1 MSRPQGKNIRLR
13 MAWATA
19 LLVALLGAHLLL
31 QARPSSEAVRL
42 RNALLI
48 VPASSSLI
56 DWVPPNYPADFKRET
71 LPPDP
76 RFLEIVRRIGADQG
90 DDLQRAL
97 RIAGHLTESAKDLG
111 PIQSDTWTAYQ
122 QIRQGRGYCS
132 DFTQTFLALAHA
144 ADLPV
149 REWGFSFDGFG
160 GKGHAVV
167 EIYDR
172 QLQQWVFLDVFNNFH
187 VRDASNRP
195 LSAAEWR
202 QVIIHK
208 KRGLSIHPNGPGRP
222 GFALEPVMR
231 NYYERGIHG
240 WFLLLGTNTQSYEAQ
255 PLVHLLGGISR
266 YLEQTLA
273 ILTGVHPRISIL
285 ETQENRPAVDKMH
298 RLRTRLLIELPL
310 LVISALS
317 SLLFFVSAWR
327 TAKKQAIVDRS
338 GAFPI
343 VMLIGPLPP
352 PSGGMANQC
361 EQLRDLL
368 HKEGVRVN
376 FVQTNAPYRPA
387 WVSLMP
393 SVRAVFRFIP
403 YLLRVWATLG
413 GSHVAH
419 LFANSGKAWYLFCLP
434 VLVFAKLRGVPCIV
448 NYRGGEADIF
458 FRSAPAWVGRSL
470 ALASTIVAPSA
481 YLAGVFRAL
490 GFTVRIIPNIINLE
504 RFSPSE
510 RKPGGK
516 NVHLIVTRNLEPI
529 YDIPTAL
536 RTLAKV
542 IERHPDARLTIAG
555 SGQEEARLKELA
567 TNLGIADAVDFA
579 GRIPNQEIP
588 SLYASADV
596 VLNPSTVD
604 NMPISILESFASGVP
619 VVSTNAGG
627 IPFIAKDGENALLV
641 TVGDADAM
649 AAAVLTVLDNKE
661 LAAKFRANGLI
672 AAQAYTWSAIR
683 ELWLDTYRL
692 SAQWQELSGH
702 A

>member
-1 MSRPQGKNIRLR
+1 MSSTNGKNLRLG

-19 LLVALLGAHLLL
+19 LVVALISAHLLFL
-31 QARPSSEAVRL
+31 ARPSSEAVRL

-48 VPASSSLI
+48 VPTSSSQI

-76 RFLEIVRRIGADQG
+76 RFLEIVKQIGADQG
-90 DDLQRAL
+90 NDLQRAL
-97 RIAGHLTESAKDLG
+97 SIAGHLTETAKDLG

-122 QIRQGRGYCS
+122 QIRKGRGYCS

-187 VRDASNRP
+187 IRDAGNRP
-195 LSAAEWR
+195 LSVAEWR
-202 QVIIHK
+202 QAILQKTSGV
-208 KRGLSIHPNGPGRP
+208 RVYPNGPGRP
-222 GFALEPVMR
+222 GFAFEPVLW
-231 NYYERGIHG
+231 NYYERGVQG
-240 WFLLLGTNTQSYEAQ
+240 WFLLLGTNVQSYEAQ
-255 PLVHLLGGISR
+255 PLVHLLGGVSR
-266 YLEQTLA
+266 YVEQTLA

-285 ETQENRPAVDKMH
+285 ETTENRPAIDKMYW
-298 RLRTRLLIELPL
+298 LKTSLLIELPL
-310 LVISALS
+310 LVISALA
-317 SLLFFVSAWR
+317 SLLLFISTWR
-327 TAKKQAIVDRS
+327 AARKQGIADRS
-338 GAFPI
+338 GKFPI
-343 VMLIGPLPP
+343 IMLVGPLPP

-361 EQLRDLL
+361 EQLRNLL
-368 HKEGVRVN
+368 HTEGVRVN
-376 FVQTNAPYRPA
+376 FVQTNAPYWPA
-387 WVSLMP
+387 WVSSLP
-393 SVRAVFRFIP
+393 AIRAVFRFLP
-403 YLLRVWATLG
+403 YLWQVWSTLG
-413 GSHVAH
+413 RSHVVH
-419 LFANSGKAWYLFCLP
+419 LFANSGKAWYLFCMP
-434 VLVFAKLRGVPCIV
+434 VIVFAKLRRVPCIV
-448 NYRGGEADIF
+448 NYRGGEADTF
-458 FRSAPAWVGRSL
+458 FRAAPAWVRRSL

-481 YLAGVFRAL
+481 YLAGVFHAL

-510 RKPGGK
+510 RKPDGK
-516 NVHLIVTRNLEPI
+516 GVHLIVTRNLEPI

-542 IERHPDARLTIAG
+542 VVHYPDAHLTIAG
-555 SGQEEARLKELA
+555 SGPEEARLKELA
-567 TNLGIADAVDFA
+567 TNLGIADAVAFA
-579 GRIPNQEIP
+579 GRIPNLEIP

-627 IPFIAKDGENALLV
+627 IPFIATNGENALLV
-641 TVGDADAM
+641 PIGDDTAM
-649 AAAVLTVLDNKE
+649 AAAVLTVLENKD
-661 LAAKFRANGLI
+661 LATKFRENGLL
-672 AAQAYTWSAIR
+672 AAQAYAWSAIR
-683 ELWLDTYRL
+683 TLWLDTYRQN
-692 SAQWQELSGH
+692 AQWVEAVSH